1 MPAMKQIFL
10 IVYIVILACGLSEAQ
25 DSIAKTQRRNTIKI
39 DLTSHILYRNAL
51 GISYER
57 LVKPSESFSVMAGYQ
72 EFPIVA
78 SFGQR
83 ITVRDDRKRHGY
95 KFGGE
100 YRFYLT
106 KENRYAAPR
115 GLYIGP
121 YFALHRFNNTRL
133 IEVEHNGA
141 RQQAVLDSKFGI
153 FNVGIQVGY
162 QFILNDRWTID
173 MVFAGPAISNY
184 RYRLSLEGNY
194 TFDKDDVQR
203 EILLDLLDRF
213 PFLDDLISDQE
224 AKANGRLQAWSFGYR
239 YQLQIGYHFGRKK

>member
-1 MPAMKQIFL
+1 MKQIFL

-25 DSIAKTQRRNTIKI
+25 DSTAKTQRRNTIKI

-57 LVKPSESFSVMAGYQ
+57 LVNPSESFSVMAGYQ

-121 YFALHRFNNTRL
+121 YFAVHRFNNTRL

-141 RQQAVLDSKFGI
+141 REQVVLDSKFGI
-153 FNVGIQVGY
+153 FNLGIQVGY

-184 RYRLSLEGNY
+184 RYTLSLDGDY
-194 TFDKDDVQR
+194 TFNKDDVQQ

-239 YQLQIGYHFGRKK
+239 YQLQLGYHFGRKK